1 MLSDALL
8 SCLIFLLG
16 CIFVISMGVSAAAL
30 FAWGYTKDNSFFVQ
44 FIETAAE
51 TPRLITNMQPSR
63 KIKQESRASANMS
76 MLLD

>member
-30 FAWGYTKDNSFFVQ
+30 FAWGYTKDNSFLVQ
-44 FIETAAE
+44 FIETSVVLFTSCAIL
-51 TPRLITNMQPSR
+51 TY
-63 KIKQESRASANMS
+63 
-76 MLLD
+76 LLYFT

>member
-16 CIFVISMGVSAAAL
+16 CICVISMGVSAAAL

-44 FIETAAE
+44 FIETS
-51 TPRLITNMQPSR
+51 LILFTSC
-63 KIKQESRASANMS
+63 AVLTY
-76 MLLD
+76 LLYFT

>member
-1 MLSDALL
+1 MISDALL

-44 FIETAAE
+44 FVETSVVLFTSCAIL
-51 TPRLITNMQPSR
+51 TY
-63 KIKQESRASANMS
+63 
-76 MLLD
+76 LLYFT